1 MTDNNDTLTSVSTD
15 AALNKCG
22 PQETV
27 HITLDNQGVP
37 VVDRSSV
44 DVFAGGSVTFLG
56 PSNFEIRF
64 PGSTPCSSKTYSTT
78 CGELALT
85 IRTNA
90 CGNPPSYTSYKYDVK
105 VGNKVL
111 DPEIRVHEPV

>member
-1 MTDNNDTLTSVSTD
+1 MSNNNDMLSTVSAE
-15 AALNKCG
+15 AALSQCS
-22 PQETV
+22 PEQTV
-27 HITLDNQGVP
+27 HISLNSQGMP

-44 DVFAGGSVTFLG
+44 DVNAGGRVTFLG
-56 PSNFEIRF
+56 PNSFEIRF

-78 CGELALT
+78 CGELELT
-85 IRTNA
+85 IRSNA
-90 CGNPPSYTSYKYDVK
+90 CSSPPNYTSYKYDVK